1 MSLKNKLIGTFFTKN
16 LKRRYFIKQ
25 KQQNKILQQSNY
37 QKKIFQ
43 NKKYLTFLNKKPI
56 ITSKTNNKNK
66 QL

>member
-43 NKKYLTFLNKKPI
+43 NKKYLTFK
-56 ITSKTNNKNK
+56 
-66 QL
+66 